1 MLPLKMLHEGVS
13 FSIQDLV
20 DVDWLLVL
28 SLLPTDDPSG
38 TRLLRKEENGRNYS
52 QPVLTSFPV

>member
-13 FSIQDLV
+13 SSIQDLV

-38 TRLLRKEENGRNYS
+38 TRLCVRKKMVVIILS
-52 QPVLTSFPV
+52 QF